1 MLRKCAREDPAF
13 AELYRVW
20 LDRGSEAAAAFRA
33 GGGKVV
39 GCLGADVPEEYLIAG
54 GLLPLRIAPD
64 PKSGLTTADEYLEA
78 CFDPQV
84 RSQFDR
90 IVRPG
95 EKPWDY
101 LAVSNSTDVLVRV
114 YLYLREL
121 RRTEPASPVPDTAFI
136 DWLFTPSGK
145 FRRYNLARAADFRKK
160 AEEWAGKPITDGEI
174 REAVH
179 VLNGERSA
187 MGRIYALRRGDRPR
201 VSGTEALVIAGAGFY
216 MDRAE
221 HRDLVNAVAE
231 AAAAWPVLTG
241 PRLYYSGT
249 EQYDAYVYSALEDA
263 GAVIVGEDQDCGMRY
278 YQRLTDPESPP
289 EEAIVTRYLS
299 RTPSP
304 KKATVSRRVETLR
317 CEALE
322 AKAQGVAVCMNW
334 FEEAA
339 SWDFPE
345 EKRALEAEGIRAAE
359 FCKLPYPAERD
370 ETLRARMGAF
380 VEALKGGAENG

>member
-1 MLRKCAREDPAF
+1 MLRDCALENPAF

-20 LDRGSEAAAAFRA
+20 LDRGEQTAAAFRGK
-33 GGGKVV
+33 GGRVV

-64 PKSGLTTADEYLEA
+64 PESDLRAADEYLEA
-78 CFDPQV
+78 CFDPMV

-121 RRTEPASPVPDTAFI
+121 RRTEPAVPVPDTAFI
-136 DWLFTPSGK
+136 DWLFTPSPR
-145 FRRYNLARAADFRKK
+145 FLRYNRARAADFRRK
-160 AEEWAGKPITDGEI
+160 AEEWAGRPITDAHV

-187 MGRIYALRRGDRPR
+187 MGRIYALRQEGEPR

-216 MDRAE
+216 MDRAK
-221 HRDLVNAVAE
+221 HRDLVNRLAD
-231 AAAAWPVLTG
+231 AAKAWPPLSG

-249 EQYDAYVYSALEDA
+249 EQYDLTVYSRLEEA
-263 GAVIVGEDQDCGMRY
+263 GGVIVGEDQDCGQRF

-289 EEAIVTRYLS
+289 EEAVAHRYI
-299 RTPSP
+299 RRVPSP
-304 KKATVSRRVETLR
+304 KKAAVSRRVEALV

-322 AKAQGVAVCMNW
+322 SRAEGVAVCMDQ

-359 FCKLPYPAERD
+359 FCKLPYPAEKD
-370 ETLRARMGAF
+370 ETLKARMAAF
-380 VEALKGGAENG
+380 VEELKGGEENG